1 MIPDQAFVRRLTEQD
16 EFIDDANEY
25 LTVIPHYLVARAIN
39 APLLEDIKREHE
51 RDPIVLEAI
60 QALQGK
66 GPAPARTSLEDWQ
79 TDGALIWYQD
89 CIYIPMNKDL

>member
-1 MIPDQAFVRRLTEQD
+1 MVVSDALSRRPDHDDGKSDNEDIVMIPDQVFVRRLTEQD
-16 EFIDDANEY
+16 EYVDDANEY
-25 LTVIPHYLVARAIN
+25 LTMIPHYLVARVVN

-66 GPAPARTSLEDWQ
+66 GPTPA
-79 TDGALIWYQD
+79 
-89 CIYIPMNKDL
+89 